1 MLNICGKL
9 LYQQLNNCTWEWKS
23 CWTLLKLFSILKL
36 NHQNEW
42 RTDSSRW
49 IFVLEIWTFVKSR
62 NQLQK
67 RGVVIMEE
75 NVQKR
80 PKGFE
85 KFLQHVEIVGNKI
98 PYPVSLFIYLS
109 IAVILLSVRKQIF
122 LQSTLL
128 LAKKLLLTICCLST
142 ALLKCWHRLSEILP
156 PCLHWG

>member
-1 MLNICGKL
+1 
-9 LYQQLNNCTWEWKS
+9 
-23 CWTLLKLFSILKL
+23 
-36 NHQNEW
+36 
-42 RTDSSRW
+42 
-49 IFVLEIWTFVKSR
+49 
-62 NQLQK
+62 
-67 RGVVIMEE
+67 MEE

-142 ALLKCWHRLSEILP
+142 ALLKC
-156 PCLHWG
+156 